1 MKTKLN
7 FRDQAW
13 NRYPPP
19 PRISQSLELRIV
31 FYPISIMPKI
41 FIEDS
46 GNLKNPKNVK
56 TISNITSSRLVSCCI
71 IPGPATI
78 NG

>member
-1 MKTKLN
+1 
-7 FRDQAW
+7 
-13 NRYPPP
+13 
-19 PRISQSLELRIV
+19 
-31 FYPISIMPKI
+31 MPKI

-56 TISNITSSRLVSCCI
+56 SISNITSSRLVSCCI

-78 NG
+78 KGWEKEVFWKILAVGNLKCNKSNNLKSR

>member
-1 MKTKLN
+1 
-7 FRDQAW
+7 
-13 NRYPPP
+13 
-19 PRISQSLELRIV
+19 
-31 FYPISIMPKI
+31 MPKI

-78 NG
+78 NGWEKEVFWKIPALGNLKSNKSNNLKSR